1 MQNDLLAM
9 CCCPSS
15 PARAGGGVE
24 DQHQV
29 DAPLWQ
35 GGDRT
40 HLEFDIYS
48 CYRCFTPSTGRPS
61 SPGWGGKAR
70 SRRKRRRI
78 RPGSNKYT
86 KQLWEKS
93 AEIIGVIFDACLAA
107 RCLSQKT
114 AASFIWSSW
123 FSPFRKCKTIFA
135 GFIGLEDRSLLVNI
149 AACGGRQ
156 LAPSATG
163 WWWYPTTR
171 QLRSSSKR

>member
-9 CCCPSS
+9 CCCPPS
-15 PARAGGGVE
+15 PARADGGVE
-24 DQHQV
+24 DQHQI

-48 CYRCFTPSTGRPS
+48 CYRCLTPSTGRPS

-70 SRRKRRRI
+70 SRRI

-107 RCLSQKT
+107 PCLCQKT
-114 AASFIWSSW
+114 AASFMWSSW

-135 GFIGLEDRSLLVNI
+135 GFIGLEDIGCLVNP
-149 AACGGRQ
+149 GGGEIKIQKMQ
-156 LAPSATG
+156 L
-163 WWWYPTTR
+163 
-171 QLRSSSKR
+171 SS